1 MGFFIDNRFSLRS
14 TRTTRLQ
21 LCYELRFLVGTEIV
35 SEELGWLEFFADD
48 PKAGLG
54 SIEKVL
60 VLIFFLKQDSDGLPF
75 AESVI
80 SGVGHHYETF
90 ENVHRMLH

>member
-1 MGFFIDNRFSLRS
+1 M
-14 TRTTRLQ
+14 
-21 LCYELRFLVGTEIV
+21 
-35 SEELGWLEFFADD
+35 EFFADD

-60 VLIFFLKQDSDGLPF
+60 VFIFFLKQDSDGLPF